1 MLKTQHDR
9 EGARSERR
17 NNIVLVS
24 EICVAVVKLES
35 RGQRMIPS
43 GDRDVCTN
51 HTQLRMLPSENKSL
65 RGDPSVK
72 QIPVFRFYSRRDYE
86 ETSIG
91 TYFGGNNDL

>member
-1 MLKTQHDR
+1 MK
-9 EGARSERR
+9 EKAGARSERR

-86 ETSIG
+86 ETSILG
-91 TYFGGNNDL
+91 GGGNNDL